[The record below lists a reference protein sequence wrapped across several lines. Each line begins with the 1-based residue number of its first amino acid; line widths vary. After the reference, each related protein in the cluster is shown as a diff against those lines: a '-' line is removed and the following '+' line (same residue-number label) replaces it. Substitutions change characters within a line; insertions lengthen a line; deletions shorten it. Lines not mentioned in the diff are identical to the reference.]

1 MTRAPMRVGVVL
13 STREWWRRL
22 HAHAV
27 DHSPDV
33 EVVVVRDERSVLES
47 GLQVVCTDDT
57 VLWFT
62 RATVSRVE
70 AAGVT
75 VVGVRAAQSPASDT
89 ALETI
94 GLTHRVS
101 DSVAP
106 AALLELL
113 TRLRPRDAFDEIVAQ
128 LDVADDD
135 DAGRVTVVGGPPG
148 AGAREVAIAV
158 AAGLADEASTVLV
171 DCNESSPG
179 VARRLGLQ
187 LQPHLLDAADLA
199 VGGGDIGP
207 ALAVAAP
214 QLSAATLPFAVVA
227 GLPAAS
233 EWRRCTTQMVDALL
247 VVCRRGWGHTVV
259 ATSPIVEDLRRWV
272 DRYGVSRD
280 LLATSGRVV
289 GVCEASPRG
298 VLRFVDWLA
307 DAQPTATVL
316 TVINKLPGTRYSSG
330 EVADQLR
337 SLCGDRIE
345 VVASAPY
352 DRRVVAAEWAA
363 TLPAS
368 GPFTRAVQPVV
379 TSLAERRSSTAEG
392 SRR

>member
-1 MTRAPMRVGVVL
+1 MRIGVVL

-22 HAHAV
+22 HAHAA
-27 DHSPDV
+27 DHSADV
-33 EVVVVRDERSVLES
+33 EVVVVRDERSVMES

-62 RATVSRVE
+62 RTTVSRAE
-70 AAGVT
+70 AAGIT
-75 VVGVRAAQSPASDT
+75 VVGVRAAQSSPSDT
-89 ALETI
+89 ALESI
-94 GLTHRVS
+94 GLAHRVS
-101 DSVAP
+101 DSVPP

-113 TRLRPRDAFDEIVAQ
+113 ARLRPRESFEDIVAQ

-135 DAGRVTVVGGPPG
+135 DAGRVTIVGGPPG
-148 AGAREVAIAV
+148 AGAREVAIALAV
-158 AAGLADEASTVLV
+158 GLSETASTVLV

-199 VGGGDIGP
+199 TGGGDIGP
-207 ALAVAAP
+207 ALAVPAP
-214 QLSAATLPFAVVA
+214 QLPPATLPFAVVA

-233 EWRRCTTQMVDALL
+233 EWRRCTTPMVDALL
-247 VVCRRGWGHTVV
+247 LACRRGWNHTVV
-259 ATSPIVEDLRRWV
+259 TTSPVVEDLRRWV
-272 DRYGVSRD
+272 DRYGVSRE
-280 LLATSGRVV
+280 LLATASRVV

-298 VLRFVDWLA
+298 VLRFVDWLV
-307 DAQPTATVL
+307 DAQPTAPVMTV
-316 TVINKLPGTRYSSG
+316 VNKVPGVRYSSNEVG
-330 EVADQLR
+330 EQLT

-345 VVASAPY
+345 VVASAPF

-363 TLPAS
+363 ALPAS
-368 GPFTRAVQPVV
+368 GSFTRALQPLVARV
-379 TSLAERRSSTAEG
+379 SERRPSPQG